1 MGSPAVLLARESARL
16 DGARRLLP
24 AACVLLSAACGGYD
38 PSTIGDYPHAAETA
52 ADAGSQLAPPQ
63 GTGGADNASD
73 ASTVVPG
80 VPGDAGS
87 ATGSGPYQLDA
98 CQEHVAQGA
107 SATPDML
114 IVLDRSGSMNPD
126 NNDQMSD
133 RWGGSRSAL
142 QQVTAAFD
150 DRVNFGLMTFP
161 GPGSGGGGRGQD
173 NCSTGVLNVPVG
185 PNTGEAIGMTLQGM
199 NAEGRTPTTLALQEA
214 LRVLG
219 AVMTGPDQLTIPKYV
234 LLVTDGDPNCSGM
247 AGSRNVDDVART
259 QTIAAIDALRM
270 AGIKTFVVGYQTASS
285 SFVDQ
290 LDRMAQAGG
299 TGATSHRSVENG
311 DDLAATVAELAK
323 KAVSCSY
330 QLEAAVADPTRVL
343 VSVGATPR
351 NRAQADGWQLE
362 ADNRTVTLL
371 GGACEELQQG
381 KVFKVEVKCEPLPIF

>member
-1 MGSPAVLLARESARL
+1 MNPRALVPTFALSLLW
-16 DGARRLLP
+16 
-24 AACVLLSAACGGYD
+24 SAACGHD
-38 PSTIGDYPHAAETA
+38 AETIGDYPHATPVNSGSGSGDAVSNGPL
-52 ADAGSQLAPPQ
+52 DAGVVR
-63 GTGGADNASD
+63 D
-73 ASTVVPG
+73 AATVVPIA
-80 VPGDAGS
+80 PGDAGS
-87 ATGSGPYQLDA
+87 APTQDPYPSDA
-98 CQEHVAQGA
+98 CLEHVVQGA

-126 NNDQMSD
+126 RNDQKSD

-161 GPGSGGGGRGQD
+161 GPAPAGAGNDS

-185 PNTGEAIGMTLQGM
+185 PNTGDAISMTLQGM

-219 AVMTGPDQLTIPKYV
+219 AVQSGPDQLTIPKYV

-247 AGSRNVDDVART
+247 GGMRNVDDAART
-259 QTIAAIDALRM
+259 QSIAAIDALRM
-270 AGIKTFVVGYQTASS
+270 AGIKTFVVGYQTAGS

-299 TGATSHRSVENG
+299 TGATAHRSVENG
-311 DDLAATVAELAK
+311 DDLAATVADLAK

-343 VSVGATPR
+343 VTVGGTPR
-351 NRAQADGWQLE
+351 NREQADGWKLE
-362 ADNRTVTLL
+362 SDNRTVTLV
-371 GGACEELQQG
+371 GAACEELQQG
-381 KVFKVEVKCEPLPIF
+381 KVFKVEVKCEVLPIF